1 MRVQFDP
8 RNPQQLGGHP
18 AAGGDDIRHHKVR
31 RQLPELRK
39 IQHRHPRSPLVDLG
53 AGIPVVVVCGGVEP
67 GQFDGVDA
75 AGAGGCEPFGAG
87 EQGRRVARCRKT
99 PAQRD
104 RRKRVPGVWS
114 GDHGNAHRPTLPQ
127 PASST
132 LGCMS
137 EQTTV
142 ENAHTV
148 ERFLYALQASDLD
161 AAGPLLAADLFYQN
175 VGLPTIHGRKR
186 AMKLFSSLGGSSAF
200 EVKIHRIAADGAAVL
215 TERTDALIFG
225 PLRLQFWV
233 CGVFEVHD
241 GEITL
246 WRDYFDFFD
255 MFKATLRG
263 LAGLLVPSLKA
274 SF

>member
-1 MRVQFDP
+1 
-8 RNPQQLGGHP
+8 
-18 AAGGDDIRHHKVR
+18 
-31 RQLPELRK
+31 
-39 IQHRHPRSPLVDLG
+39 
-53 AGIPVVVVCGGVEP
+53 
-67 GQFDGVDA
+67 
-75 AGAGGCEPFGAG
+75 
-87 EQGRRVARCRKT
+87 
-99 PAQRD
+99 
-104 RRKRVPGVWS
+104 
-114 GDHGNAHRPTLPQ
+114 
-127 PASST
+127 
-132 LGCMS
+132 MS

-142 ENAHTV
+142 DNARTV
-148 ERFLYALQASDLD
+148 EQFLYALQDSDLD
-161 AAGPLLAADLFYQN
+161 AAGPLLAEDLVYQN

-241 GEITL
+241 GRITL

-255 MFKATLRG
+255 MLKATARG
-263 LAGLLVPSLKA
+263 LAGLVLPSLKA